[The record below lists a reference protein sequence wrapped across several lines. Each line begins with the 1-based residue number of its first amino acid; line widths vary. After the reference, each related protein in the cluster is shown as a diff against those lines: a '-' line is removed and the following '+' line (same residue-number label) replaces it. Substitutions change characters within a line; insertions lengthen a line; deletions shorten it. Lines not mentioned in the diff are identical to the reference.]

1 MKCYNDEKKFD
12 NELNAAFWNERW
24 QTNQTGWDV
33 GYASTPLKEYINQ
46 YSNKQAAILIPGCGN
61 AYEAEYLTAKGFTN
75 ITLIDIAE
83 KAVEKLK
90 EKFKNFPQVKILCED
105 FFQHQGKYDLIIEQ
119 TFFCAQV
126 LERRKEYVEKI
137 ASLLNNN
144 GKLVGVL
151 FNINFEKQGP
161 PFGGNQS
168 EYETLF
174 KHYFHIHTMQPC
186 YNSIKPRE
194 GSELFINLIKKN
206 T

>member
-1 MKCYNDEKKFD
+1 MHKKHE
-12 NELNAAFWNERW
+12 NELNAAFWNECW
-24 QTNQTGWDV
+24 QTNHTGWDI

-46 YSNKQAAILIPGCGN
+46 YSNKKAAILIPGCGN
-61 AYEAEYLTAKGFTN
+61 AYEASYLIEKNFTN

-83 KAVEKLK
+83 EAVLRLK
-90 EKFKNFPQVKILCED
+90 EKFKNYHQVTILCEN

-144 GKLVGVL
+144 GKLIGVL
-151 FNINFEKQGP
+151 FNVDFEKQGP
-161 PFGGNQS
+161 PFGGNKV

-174 KHYFHIHTMQPC
+174 SPYFHIHTMQSC
-186 YNSIKPRE
+186 YNSIQPRA
-194 GSELFINLIKKN
+194 GSELFINLIKK
-206 T
+206 